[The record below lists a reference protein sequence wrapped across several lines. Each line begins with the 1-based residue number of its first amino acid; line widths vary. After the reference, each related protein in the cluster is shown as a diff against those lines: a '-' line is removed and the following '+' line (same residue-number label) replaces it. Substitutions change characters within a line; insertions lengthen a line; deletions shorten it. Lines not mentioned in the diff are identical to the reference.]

1 MNTLADQVDQVE
13 SLIKDFGEGGTLTDL
28 KRNGGKVLKF
38 LEDYNTVV
46 ENAVRLTTFDA
57 LRKRGF
63 SEARAAQAA
72 RGVTVDFTK
81 TGDMGQFM
89 NSLYLFYNA
98 ALQGSFFMFRAAA
111 RSKRVRRVLA
121 GAIAMGV
128 VSDMINSMVSGED
141 EAGVDEYDKIPD
153 YILEHNW
160 VIMLP
165 EGLAPSGRRYL
176 AIPMPYG
183 LNFFY
188 NTGRSI
194 SRAGR
199 GGYEVDQA
207 AKSITG
213 TFLEV
218 INPLGGT
225 EHFLNFAAPTIA
237 DPFISL
243 YGTNI
248 DFTGRDIR
256 REAFPGQQV
265 ARSHLYWNNTSPTAI
280 AFSQSMNGLTGGT
293 PTISGWADISPNTLE
308 FWFEYITGGAGRFVQ
323 RTAELP
329 MRISEAQSNEDIIR
343 EVPLIRRMFG
353 SISSR
358 EDLGTYIRNR
368 DRILEARSE
377 FRDAREARD
386 RDRVAAARER
396 FADELR
402 IAERVYRVEQQRR
415 QITRRMNEIRDNPRM
430 SEERK
435 RDLLDRLD
443 AQQQRVILNG
453 LRIMSGED

>member
-1 MNTLADQVDQVE
+1 MRRKGKGL
-13 SLIKDFGEGGTLTDL
+13 LDFME
-28 KRNGGKVLKF
+28 KS
-38 LEDYNTVV
+38 NTVV

-63 SEARAAQAA
+63 SDARAAQAA
-72 RGVTVDFTK
+72 RSVTVDFTK

-111 RSKRVRRVLA
+111 RSKRVRRVLG
-121 GAIAMGV
+121 GAIAMGFV
-128 VSDMINSMVSGED
+128 MDMLNAMMSGED
-141 EAGVDEYDKIPD
+141 ESGTNEYDKIPD

-160 VIMLP
+160 VIVLP
-165 EGLAPSGRRYL
+165 EALAPEGRRYI

-183 LNFFY
+183 LNHFY
-188 NTGRSI
+188 NTGRAI
-194 SRAGR
+194 SSAGR
-199 GGYEVDQA
+199 SEYFGSNHLPPSEA

-256 REAFPGQQV
+256 REAFPGQQI

-280 AFSQSMNGLTGGT
+280 AFSQSLNRLTGGT
-293 PTISGWADISPNTLE
+293 ETIGGWADISPNTLE
-308 FWFEYITGGAGRFVQ
+308 YWFDYTTGGAGRFIQ
-323 RTAELP
+323 RAAELP
-329 MRISEAQSNEDIIR
+329 ARVVDPEQTNEDIIR
-343 EVPLIRRMFG
+343 EIPLLRRIFG

-358 EDLGTYIRNR
+358 EDLGTYIRGR
-368 DRILEARSE
+368 DRILEARAE
-377 FRDAREARD
+377 FRAAREARD
-386 RDRVAAARER
+386 RDRMATARER
-396 FADELR
+396 YADELR
-402 IAERVYRVEQQRR
+402 IAERIYRLEQQRR
-415 QITRRMNEIRDNPRM
+415 QITRRMNEIRDNDRID
-430 SEERK
+430 ETRK

-443 AQQQRVILNG
+443 ERQQRIILRA
-453 LRIMSGED
+453 LQIMREGG